1 MNKTRTFIKKII
13 YKTFGEGVYAKA
25 YAKGKIKDIKHG
37 ALDEKEFT
45 FLPHFIH
52 EKSVVLDI
60 GANYGHYAIEMA
72 RLCPNGRVYAFEP
85 IPFTFRVFETIK
97 HHFKQNNV
105 VLEHAAVSNQAGMVE
120 MTLPLLDFGAPNT
133 GIAFIGNEAES
144 SGKKIQVKTL
154 KLDDLEITEKV
165 DFIKIDIEGHEPQA
179 FEGMEKLISKN
190 RPVILIEF
198 SHTCLKRAHTNP
210 SDFAHY
216 LTKKLH
222 YVFAQVAGDKLK
234 IAETNE
240 PQDGYYFLIPAE
252 QVSSHKSGLVI

>member
-13 YKTFGEGVYAKA
+13 YKTLGEGVYAKA
-25 YAKGKIKDIKHG
+25 YAKGKIKDIKR
-37 ALDEKEFT
+37 AVLDEREVS

-72 RLCPNGRVYAFEP
+72 RLCPKGRVYAFEP
-85 IPFTFRVFETIK
+85 IPFTFRVFETVK
-97 HHFKQNNV
+97 HHFKQQNV
-105 VLEHAAVSNQAGMVE
+105 VPEHAAVSNRAGTIE

-133 GIAFIGNEAES
+133 GIAFIGNETGSAV
-144 SGKKIQVKTL
+144 KKIKVKTL

-179 FEGMEKLISKN
+179 FEGMETLISKN

-198 SHTCLKRAHTNP
+198 SHTCLKRAKTNP
-210 SDFAHY
+210 SDFAQY
-216 LTKKLH
+216 LTEKLH
-222 YVFAQVAGDKLK
+222 YVFTQVAGDQLKLTD
-234 IAETNE
+234 TND
-240 PQDGYYFLIPAE
+240 PQDGYYFLIPTE
-252 QVSSHKSGLVI
+252 QVSSYKSDLLI